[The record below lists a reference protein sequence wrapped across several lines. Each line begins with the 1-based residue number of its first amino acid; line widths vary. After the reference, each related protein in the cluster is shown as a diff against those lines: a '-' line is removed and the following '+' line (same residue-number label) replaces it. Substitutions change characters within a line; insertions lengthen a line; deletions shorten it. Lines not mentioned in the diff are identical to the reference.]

1 MRSNDSIVSRSIH
14 SGTIRR
20 RSRSPLRST
29 DSRSNRHE
37 YKSSS
42 TYTDNIARGRRSRSP
57 TTYNTNDG
65 KRFQSNST
73 AVNGFT
79 TRRASFNYDDSG
91 NTNTSFARPKN
102 TDSDSDYN
110 SAYPSEYA
118 NTGARRLIKYE
129 DDETSDCRSSIR
141 GSRRPYIT
149 MRESSTFVYHEFAK
163 HEFKPGVIIL
173 APLHEEDFR
182 RTPRPSYQESSVAM
196 SHRSGQKSH
205 VSHTDFGV
213 IYSETRIHIVVEA
226 HGSIY
231 ETIPLFTYK
240 KKGLLYKNRNE
251 YASIVDHRYPELSKK
266 EAPHVLV
273 TGQLQHGVEAFRAC
287 SVAHLVH
294 PVSRQYN
301 CQVRYMGRIRDA
313 DVPLLVDLY
322 RNRHKLSEESA

>member
-14 SGTIRR
+14 SGTARR

-29 DSRSNRHE
+29 DSRRNRHQ

-42 TYTDNIARGRRSRSP
+42 TYTDDNARGHSSRSP
-57 TTYNTNDG
+57 TYNTNDENLIQ
-65 KRFQSNST
+65 RSSN
-73 AVNGFT
+73 AVNYYA
-79 TRRASFNYDDSG
+79 TRRASFNYDDNG
-91 NTNTSFARPKN
+91 NSNTSFAWPKN
-102 TDSDSDYN
+102 ADTDSDYK

-118 NTGARRLIKYE
+118 NGTARRLIKYE
-129 DDETSDCRSSIR
+129 DDDTSDCRSSIR

-149 MRESSTFVYHEFAK
+149 MLESSTFIYHEFAK
-163 HEFKPGVIIL
+163 HEFQPGVIIL

-182 RTPRPSYQESSVAM
+182 RTPRPSHQESSVAM
-196 SHRSGQKSH
+196 SHRTGQKSH

-240 KKGLLYKNRNE
+240 NKGLLYKNRNE
-251 YASIVDHRYPELSKK
+251 YASIVDHRYPELSKR
-266 EAPHVLV
+266 EAPQVLV
-273 TGQLQHGVEAFRAC
+273 TGQLQHGVEAFRSC

-313 DVPLLVDLY
+313 DVSLLVDLY
-322 RNRHKLSEESA
+322 RNRHKLSQESA